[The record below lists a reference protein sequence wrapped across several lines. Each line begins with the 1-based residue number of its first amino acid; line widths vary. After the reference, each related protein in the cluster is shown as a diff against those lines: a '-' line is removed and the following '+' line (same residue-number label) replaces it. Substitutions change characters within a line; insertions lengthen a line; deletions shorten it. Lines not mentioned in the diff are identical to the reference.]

1 MRKNWKR
8 QLLYRLS
15 SDEACL
21 QQFLLAMNGKC
32 RQLTMTNT
40 VFLNTHGLVVKGQ
53 VSTSRDMLLLALHAA
68 GTENLL
74 KVWGAKNYTVI
85 VKGPQAREMKLRSL
99 AANPLIEEDYTFLG
113 GKTGTVNAKKTNVM
127 LLVADKANNLFL
139 TTVMGATSSENRF
152 VDAKKL
158 VKMAQKKIQDP
169 DYQPKETLSAVSG
182 SVMAIHGH
190 PLFWTNA
197 LPPSTYGVNEQE
209 QLTPVSLTKIMTAL
223 VLLEHI
229 SNLHETF
236 TFKDSDLTRGS
247 GPLMH
252 AGDTISFLDAL
263 YLMLLP
269 SSNSTATAVG
279 RVVGRR
285 MIEMNGIQ

>member
-1 MRKNWKR
+1 MGKNWKR
-8 QLLYRLS
+8 QILYRLS
-15 SDEACL
+15 SDDACQ
-21 QQFLLAMNGKC
+21 QQFLLAMNKKC
-32 RQLTMTNT
+32 RQLMMTNT
-40 VFLNTHGLVVKGQ
+40 VFLNTHGLVVEGQ

-74 KVWGAKNYTVI
+74 KVWGAKNYTVT
-85 VKGPQAREMKLRSL
+85 VSGPHAREIKLRSL
-99 AANPLIEEDYTFLG
+99 VASPIIEEDYTFLG

-127 LLVADKANNLFL
+127 LLVADKANNIFM
-139 TTVMGATSSENRF
+139 TTVMGAASTENRF

-158 VKMAQKKIQDP
+158 VRIAQKKLQNP
-169 DYQPKETLSAVSG
+169 EYQPEETLSAVSG
-182 SVMAIHGH
+182 SVMTVYGH

-197 LPPSTYGVNEQE
+197 LPPSVYGVNEQE
-209 QLTPVSLTKIMTAL
+209 QLTPVSLTKVMTAL
-223 VLLEHI
+223 ILLEHV

-236 TFKDSDLTRGS
+236 TFKDSDITRGS

-263 YLMLLP
+263 YLMMLP

-279 RVVGRR
+279 RVIGRR
-285 MIEMNGIQ
+285 MIEMNGIE

>member
-21 QQFLLAMNGKC
+21 QQFLLAMNEKC

-74 KVWGAKNYTVI
+74 KVWGAKNYTVT

-99 AANPLIEEDYTFLG
+99 VANPMFEEAYTILG

-139 TTVMGATSSENRF
+139 TTVMGATSPENRF

-158 VKMAQKKIQDP
+158 VKIAQKRLLNP

-182 SVMAIHGH
+182 SVMTIHGH

-197 LPPSTYGVNEQE
+197 LPPSTYSVNEQE
-209 QLTPVSLTKIMTAL
+209 QLPPVSLTKIMTAL
-223 VLLEHI
+223 VLLQHV

-236 TFKDSDLTRGS
+236 TFKDSDLTQGS